1 MFIHIDSESGLSS
14 NEHLSFDDA
23 LRLIGT
29 AALTIMQ
36 GLDEYVKEN
45 DSENYESV
53 HGAIYD
59 KFNMM
64 AGNILDAFDSTRSPA
79 TDLTAEAILR
89 AENEILD
96 EQVPTIEPE
105 ITEEIEA
112 TPTEI
117 PEEMEEIED
126 CAACRIVYPEETE
139 TNTES
144 PA

>member
-1 MFIHIDSESGLSS
+1 MFIRIDSETGLSS

-29 AALTIMQ
+29 AALSIME
-36 GLDEYVKEN
+36 GLDKYVKEN
-45 DSENYESV
+45 DTENYESV

-59 KFNMM
+59 KFNIM
-64 AGNILDAFDSTRSPA
+64 AGNILDAFDSNRSPA

-105 ITEEIEA
+105 EVIEIEA
-112 TPTEI
+112 VPSEI
-117 PEEMEEIED
+117 S
-126 CAACRIVYPEETE
+126 EETE
-139 TNTES
+139 SETKTES

>member
-1 MFIHIDSESGLSS
+1 MFIHIDSEHGISS

-23 LRLIGT
+23 LRLVGT
-29 AALTIMQ
+29 AALSLME
-36 GLDEYVKEN
+36 GLDKYVKEN
-45 DSENYESV
+45 DAKNYESV

-59 KFNMM
+59 KFNFM

-96 EQVPTIEPE
+96 EQVPAIEPE
-105 ITEEIEA
+105 ETIEIEV
-112 TPTEI
+112 TPTET
-117 PEEMEEIED
+117 EEE
-126 CAACRIVYPEETE
+126 
-139 TNTES
+139 TES

>member
-1 MFIHIDSESGLSS
+1 MFIHIDSEQGLSS

-23 LRLIGT
+23 LRLLGT
-29 AALTIMQ
+29 AALSIME
-36 GLDEYVKEN
+36 GLDKYVQEN
-45 DSENYESV
+45 DADNYESV

-59 KFNMM
+59 KFNIM
-64 AGNILDAFDSTRSPA
+64 AGNILDAFDATRSPA

-105 ITEEIEA
+105 VVEEIEV
-112 TPTEI
+112 TPSES
-117 PEEMEEIED
+117 PEQLS
-126 CAACRIVYPEETE
+126 VFEETE
-139 TNTES
+139 TES

>member
-1 MFIHIDSESGLSS
+1 MFIHIDSEQGLSS

-29 AALTIMQ
+29 AALSIME
-36 GLDEYVKEN
+36 GLDKYVKEN
-45 DSENYESV
+45 DADNYESV

-59 KFNMM
+59 KFNIM
-64 AGNILDAFDSTRSPA
+64 AGNILDAFDSERSPA

-96 EQVPTIEPE
+96 EQVPELE
-105 ITEEIEA
+105 
-112 TPTEI
+112 
-117 PEEMEEIED
+117 
-126 CAACRIVYPEETE
+126 PEETIE
-139 TNTES
+139 IEVTPSEISEEEEAKTES

>member
-1 MFIHIDSESGLSS
+1 MFIHIDSETGLSS

-29 AALTIMQ
+29 AALSIME
-36 GLDEYVKEN
+36 GLDTYVKEN
-45 DSENYESV
+45 DAENYESV

-59 KFNMM
+59 KFNFL

-96 EQVPTIEPE
+96 EAIPTLEPE
-105 ITEEIEA
+105 ETIEIEA
-112 TPTEI
+112 VPTEI
-117 PEEMEEIED
+117 EEE
-126 CAACRIVYPEETE
+126 
-139 TNTES
+139 TES

>member
-1 MFIHIDSESGLSS
+1 MFIHIDSETGLSS

-29 AALTIMQ
+29 AALSIME
-36 GLDEYVKEN
+36 GLDKYVKEN
-45 DSENYESV
+45 DAENYESV

-59 KFNMM
+59 KFNIL

-89 AENEILD
+89 AENEILE
-96 EQVPTIEPE
+96 EQVPAIEPE
-105 ITEEIEA
+105 ETIEIEV
-112 TPTEI
+112 TPT
-117 PEEMEEIED
+117 
-126 CAACRIVYPEETE
+126 ATEETE
-139 TNTES
+139 TES

>member
-1 MFIHIDSESGLSS
+1 MFIHIDSETGLSS

-29 AALTIMQ
+29 AALSIME
-36 GLDEYVKEN
+36 GLDHYVKDN
-45 DSENYESV
+45 DADNYEEV

-59 KFNMM
+59 KFNIM
-64 AGNILDAFDSTRSPA
+64 AGNILDAFDATRSPA

-105 ITEEIEA
+105 EVIEIEVA
-112 TPTEI
+112 PSEI
-117 PEEMEEIED
+117 SEEEESE
-126 CAACRIVYPEETE
+126 
-139 TNTES
+139 TES

>member
-1 MFIHIDSESGLSS
+1 MFIHIDSETGLSS

-29 AALTIMQ
+29 AALSIME
-36 GLDEYVKEN
+36 GLDKYVKEN
-45 DSENYESV
+45 DAENYESV

-59 KFNMM
+59 KFNIM
-64 AGNILDAFDSTRSPA
+64 AGNILDAFDSNRSPA

-105 ITEEIEA
+105 VTEEIEI
-112 TPTEI
+112 TPT
-117 PEEMEEIED
+117 
-126 CAACRIVYPEETE
+126 VTEETE
-139 TNTES
+139 SETNAES